1 MFVVMKNMYA
11 LILAVMCVGHLNS
24 KYFLI
29 DTEDDDMGPRE
40 GDLIRDPPNWNDPPS
55 MFGSGDKGEDF
66 ADPPSS
72 TTTTSELPEDYDPS
86 FWLRF
91 QKR

>member
-1 MFVVMKNMYA
+1 MKNLSA
-11 LILAVMCVGHLNS
+11 LILLVMCVGHLNS

-29 DTEDDDMGPRE
+29 DTEDDDMGPRD
-40 GDLIRDPPNWNDPPS
+40 GDRIPLRDPLS
-55 MFGSGDKGEDF
+55 MFGGMDEGEDF
-66 ADPPSS
+66 ADPLAS